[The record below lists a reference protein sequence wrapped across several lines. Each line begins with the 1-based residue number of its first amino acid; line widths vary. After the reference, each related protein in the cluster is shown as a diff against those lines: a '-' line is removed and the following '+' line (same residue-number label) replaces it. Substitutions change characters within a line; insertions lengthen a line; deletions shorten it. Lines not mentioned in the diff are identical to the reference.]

1 VCAGRGTPTIPKTA
15 ILKLNEDKLKEVQ
28 SQYRSLRLT
37 QVEGLAMEQAIGLP
51 VPGKDGIA
59 PYSRADLK
67 YDMQAGLIELIPLD
81 GTCQDG
87 EHVER
92 QPPTEEQSIG
102 PPSETEVK
110 SVEKGHG
117 HVLRSASQLDTPPT
131 QRCSR
136 LSRSWKLE
144 EADAHMACALTMPIW
159 KASASA
165 VDGKAPGVTVE
176 AVPLRK
182 HNPGWSTPFLSEK
195 SLEFNKKYRSM
206 EQLLAYQ
213 PWDLC
218 MGFIDAAAAEMVCH
232 STC

>member
-1 VCAGRGTPTIPKTA
+1 
-15 ILKLNEDKLKEVQ
+15 
-28 SQYRSLRLT
+28 
-37 QVEGLAMEQAIGLP
+37 
-51 VPGKDGIA
+51 
-59 PYSRADLK
+59 
-67 YDMQAGLIELIPLD
+67 
-81 GTCQDG
+81 
-87 EHVER
+87 
-92 QPPTEEQSIG
+92 
-102 PPSETEVK
+102 
-110 SVEKGHG
+110 
-117 HVLRSASQLDTPPT
+117 
-131 QRCSR
+131 
-136 LSRSWKLE
+136 
-144 EADAHMACALTMPIW
+144 MPIW

-218 MGFIDAAAAEMVCH
+218 MGFIDAAAAETVCH